1 MICAVR
7 GECKESVLVD
17 WRCVI
22 FVAQAS
28 DTPGMAHTC
37 NVCVCAA
44 YVSGVV
50 AKEAENEIW
59 PADCVCK
66 KLKCTWFF
74 GGNFLFFSFFQRR
87 VLHFTPR
94 FHTKACRAGRG
105 RFTSSSGALLQQR
118 GRCSTHCIL
127 SRRRRRRRHLLLL
140 FFAVTDKG
148 RASAWGVF
156 LLHLL
161 WKALSSTTAPLSFL
175 HKQGGVAARQHH
187 SGSSKAA
194 AFVSPTRRRR
204 PRQNNL
210 LLTSLFGLLPRRR
223 QQVKQASA

>member
-148 RASAWGVF
+148 RASAGVF
-156 LLHLL
+156 FFIFFGRLSLPPLHHF
-161 WKALSSTTAPLSFL
+161 LSSTSKEVSRRGNITAA
-175 HKQGGVAARQHH
+175 V
-187 SGSSKAA
+187 
-194 AFVSPTRRRR
+194 
-204 PRQNNL
+204 
-210 LLTSLFGLLPRRR
+210 
-223 QQVKQASA
+223 VKQQRLSLQPGDEDRDKTTCCSPHCLVCSLVVVNK